1 LGLVYYLIKVTMK
14 RTLTIIYF
22 FVVSAVISAQSAYI
36 PPDKP
41 KLVIG
46 IIVEQLR
53 YDQLERIRDI
63 LPANGLKRMI
73 SIIFQRRQRLVSQ
86 PSRPV
91 PLLQCTASPLTHG
104 FTPLMIR

>member
-1 LGLVYYLIKVTMK
+1 MK
-14 RTLTIIYF
+14 RTLIIIYF
-22 FVVSAVISAQSAYI
+22 FVVSALISAQSAYI

-63 LPANGLKRMI
+63 LPDNGLKKMLNEGTYYQNVSLDYLSTQAAPGFATI
-73 SIIFQRRQRLVSQ
+73 STGTAPAVS
-86 PSRPV
+86 
-91 PLLQCTASPLTHG
+91 G
-104 FTPLMIR
+104 